1 MKKTLALTLALALAL
16 TACTSQAKD
25 SSQSGENKES
35 SATEQKAENGAMEK
49 FIIGSIGPTTGPAA
63 SYGTSAKQGSE
74 IAINEINSAG
84 GVKVGDKTYSLE
96 FNFVDDEATPDKA
109 ITAYNSL
116 IDSKMNVL
124 LGCVTSGSSLAVS
137 EKSAEDGILMI
148 TPSGSVPD
156 ITKPDNVFR
165 LCFTDT
171 LQGKTIAE
179 FVANKGYKSVAIL
192 YDNSDEYS
200 TGIYEAFKDEL
211 NSKGL
216 SNIVVAVESFNSA
229 DVDYATQLTKI
240 KSTGAEAIFVPA
252 YYQAAAYITQQ
263 AKTAGIEA
271 DFIGSDGWDG
281 VIAQV
286 TDKEALEGA
295 VFLSP
300 FLATED
306 SAKSFVEQYQSKYK
320 AVPDQFAADG
330 YDTVYVIKAAME
342 KAGSIENDKLIAA
355 MTEIKVDGLTGS
367 VTFDKSGEPF
377 KSAKFVTIKNGEYV
391 TYKE

>member
-63 SYGTSAKQGSE
+63 SYGTSVKQGSE
-74 IAINEINSAG
+74 IAVNEINSAG

-286 TDKEALEGA
+286 TDKEALEDA

>member
-63 SYGTSAKQGSE
+63 SYGTSVKQGSE

-286 TDKEALEGA
+286 TDKEALEDA

>member
-63 SYGTSAKQGSE
+63 SYGTSVKQGSE

>member
-63 SYGTSAKQGSE
+63 SYGTSVKQGSE

-252 YYQAAAYITQQ
+252 YYQAAAYITPQ

>member
-63 SYGTSAKQGSE
+63 SYGTSVKQGSE
-74 IAINEINSAG
+74 IAVNEINSAG

-263 AKTAGIEA
+263 
-271 DFIGSDGWDG
+271 

-286 TDKEALEGA
+286 TDKEALEDA

>member
-1 MKKTLALTLALALAL
+1 MTGVQTCALPISLALALAL

-63 SYGTSAKQGSE
+63 SYGTSVKQGSE

-240 KSTGAEAIFVPA
+240 K
-252 YYQAAAYITQQ
+252 
-263 AKTAGIEA
+263 
-271 DFIGSDGWDG
+271 
-281 VIAQV
+281 
-286 TDKEALEGA
+286 
-295 VFLSP
+295 
-300 FLATED
+300 
-306 SAKSFVEQYQSKYK
+306 
-320 AVPDQFAADG
+320 
-330 YDTVYVIKAAME
+330 
-342 KAGSIENDKLIAA
+342 
-355 MTEIKVDGLTGS
+355 
-367 VTFDKSGEPF
+367 
-377 KSAKFVTIKNGEYV
+377 
-391 TYKE
+391 

>member
-1 MKKTLALTLALALAL
+1 MK
-16 TACTSQAKD
+16 
-25 SSQSGENKES
+25 
-35 SATEQKAENGAMEK
+35 
-49 FIIGSIGPTTGPAA
+49 
-63 SYGTSAKQGSE
+63 
-74 IAINEINSAG
+74 
-84 GVKVGDKTYSLE
+84 
-96 FNFVDDEATPDKA
+96 
-109 ITAYNSL
+109 
-116 IDSKMNVL
+116 
-124 LGCVTSGSSLAVS
+124 
-137 EKSAEDGILMI
+137 
-148 TPSGSVPD
+148 
-156 ITKPDNVFR
+156 
-165 LCFTDT
+165 
-171 LQGKTIAE
+171 
-179 FVANKGYKSVAIL
+179 
-192 YDNSDEYS
+192 
-200 TGIYEAFKDEL
+200 
-211 NSKGL
+211 
-216 SNIVVAVESFNSA
+216 
-229 DVDYATQLTKI
+229 KI